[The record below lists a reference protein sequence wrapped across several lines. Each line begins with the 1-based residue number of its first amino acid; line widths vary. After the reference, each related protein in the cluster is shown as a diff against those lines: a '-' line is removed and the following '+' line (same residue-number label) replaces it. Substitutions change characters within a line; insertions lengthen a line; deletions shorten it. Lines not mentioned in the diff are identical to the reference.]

1 MIFFYKK
8 GEILGNILNVV
19 FIWVKFIGYLMV
31 ERFNFKVFKK
41 FWIKYYVN
49 FVIFINKYKIC

>member
-41 FWIKYYVN
+41 YWIKYCVN
-49 FVIFINKYKIC
+49 FVIL